1 MDIIFTVAVIDR
13 KVSVDETLTMVC
25 EDNKIHVPIVH
36 DRVIGL
42 QELQAMR
49 KVLHERIDSIID
61 HAVDNFFE
69 VAEKKEKKQKKEKKM
84 GTKPIKVF
92 NCFGKKPEMVE
103 I

>member
-69 VAEKKEKKQKKEKKM
+69 VVEKKEKKM

>member
-69 VAEKKEKKQKKEKKM
+69 VAEKKM

>member
-25 EDNKIHVPIVH
+25 EDNKIYVPIVH

-49 KVLHERIDSIID
+49 KVLHERIDSIVD

-69 VAEKKEKKQKKEKKM
+69 VAEKKM
-84 GTKPIKVF
+84 STKPIKVF
-92 NCFGKKPEMVE
+92 NCFGGKPKMVE

>member
-13 KVSVDETLTMVC
+13 KISVDETLTMVC
-25 EDNKIHVPIVH
+25 EDNKIYVPIVH

-69 VAEKKEKKQKKEKKM
+69 VAEKKEKKVS
-84 GTKPIKVF
+84 TKPIKVF

-103 I
+103 IYL

>member
-69 VAEKKEKKQKKEKKM
+69 VAEKKEKKV